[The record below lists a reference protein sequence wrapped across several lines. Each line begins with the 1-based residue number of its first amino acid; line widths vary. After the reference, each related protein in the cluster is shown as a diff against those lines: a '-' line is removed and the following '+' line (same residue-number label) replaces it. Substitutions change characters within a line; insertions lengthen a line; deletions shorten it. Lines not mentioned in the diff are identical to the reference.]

1 MKKNLNQW
9 KKPLLVL
16 LFLIVAIVMVPKLF
30 SGYKLK
36 VINIS
41 LIYSLLVLS
50 LTIILGM
57 GGQMSFAAIPFMGLG
72 AYTVAN
78 FCSGRLGFYLN
89 PVVALLVAIV
99 GVGIFG
105 FLLGLILMKLKG
117 VFFTFSTIAFAQVA
131 LSFFSQYRPL
141 FGGPDG
147 INKIE
152 TLYIG
157 RLWFDTPVKWFY
169 LMLALVV
176 VAALI
181 VERIRATKF
190 GRSLACIRDNNTAA
204 LTLGVD
210 TYMTRVYAFTCQA
223 VIAALAG
230 GIYALLSGYVG
241 SDMFAYNRAT
251 LMVIMVML
259 GGINSTLGCIAGAF
273 IVNILPELLR
283 AAKAYLNLSF
293 GLLVILFMIF
303 MPDGVSG
310 LIGRIPMLLH
320 KKTENENAAAKEAEK
335 G

>member
-1 MKKNLNQW
+1 MDKSFLQRNGTRI
-9 KKPLLVL
+9 LLAV
-16 LFLIVAIVMVPKLF
+16 FVVAALILVPQVF
-30 SGYKLK
+30 TGYKLK

-50 LTIILGM
+50 LTIMLGM

-72 AYTVAN
+72 AYAVAN
-78 FCSGRLGFYLN
+78 FCSGKQGFFLH
-89 PVVALLVAIV
+89 PILSLLVTVLGVAI
-99 GVGIFG
+99 IG
-105 FLLGLILMKLKG
+105 FLLGLVLLRLKG

-147 INKIE
+147 IMGIS

-157 RLWFDTPVKWFY
+157 SFSFDTPVKWFY
-169 LMLALVV
+169 LIAILVV
-176 VAALI
+176 LAAFM
-181 VERIRATKF
+181 VERVRGTKF

-223 VIAALAG
+223 AISALAG
-230 GIYALLSGYVG
+230 GLYALLSGYVG

-259 GGINSTLGCIAGAF
+259 GGINSTVGCVAGAF
-273 IVNILPELLR
+273 VVNVLPELLR
-283 AAKAYLNLSF
+283 SAKEYLNLSF
-293 GLLVILFMIF
+293 GVLVILFMIF
-303 MPDGVSG
+303 MPDGIAGFLSHMVKAVKTKLGGRKEKKGVSQ
-310 LIGRIPMLLH
+310 L
-320 KKTENENAAAKEAEK
+320 
-335 G
+335 